1 VDGRVEPGHDDKA
14 HDMADWISFFDSD
27 HPIYVNARHRAV
39 HARLVALSIGGYIRK
54 PGMHILDYG
63 CGEAY
68 YAGRIADQCDR
79 LMLCEAAPHL
89 RQSLKDRFQDNEKIA
104 VLSPED
110 AAALPEG
117 SCDLIIMHSVAQY
130 LTRDE
135 AHDLFVLFRRL
146 VRKDGAF
153 VLGDVVK
160 PDVSAFTDAA
170 ALLGLAAANGF
181 FFAALFGLV
190 RTLLSGYW
198 KLRQQAGL
206 TRYSEDEIARALE
219 SAGFSAEQAA
229 HNLGH
234 NQARMTFVAKPT

>member
-1 VDGRVEPGHDDKA
+1 
-14 HDMADWISFFDSD
+14 MADWISFFDSD

-39 HARLVALSIGGYIRK
+39 HARLVALSIGLYIAK
-54 PGMHILDYG
+54 PGLQILDYG
-63 CGEAY
+63 CGEALH
-68 YAGRIADQCDR
+68 AGLIAKSVRR
-79 LMLCEAAPHL
+79 LILCEAAPHL

-104 VLSPED
+104 VLSPEE
-110 AAALPEG
+110 AAALPDA
-117 SCDLIIMHSVAQY
+117 SANLIVMHSVAQY
-130 LTRDE
+130 LTKDQ

-160 PDVSAFTDAA
+160 PDVSAVTDAA

-206 TRYSEDEIARALE
+206 TRYSEDEIAAALKA
-219 SAGFSAEQAA
+219 AGFSAEQAA

-234 NQARMTFVAKPT
+234 NQARMTFVAKPV

>member
-1 VDGRVEPGHDDKA
+1 L
-14 HDMADWISFFDSD
+14 ADWISFFDSD
-27 HPIYVNARHRAV
+27 NPIYVNAQHRAV
-39 HARLVALSIGGYIRK
+39 HARLVGLSISQHINKR
-54 PGMHILDYG
+54 GMHILDYG
-63 CGEAY
+63 CGEAF
-68 YAGRIADQCDR
+68 YAGRIAEQCER

-89 RQSLKDRFQDNEKIA
+89 RQSLKERFQDNDRIA
-104 VLSPED
+104 VLSPDE
-110 AAALPEG
+110 AAALPDG
-117 SCDLIIMHSVAQY
+117 SADLIVMHSVAQY

-135 AHDLFVLFRRL
+135 AHALFVLFRRL

-160 PDVSAFTDAA
+160 PEVSAVTDAA

-190 RTLLSGYW
+190 RTMLSGYW

-206 TRYSEDEIARALE
+206 TRYSEDEIVAALAA
-219 SAGFSAEQAA
+219 AGFSAERAA

-234 NQARMTFVAKPT
+234 NQARMTFVAKPA

>member
-1 VDGRVEPGHDDKA
+1 MTGSKLG
-14 HDMADWISFFDSD
+14 DWISFFDSD
-27 HPIYVNARHRAV
+27 NPIYVNARHRAV
-39 HARLVALSIGGYIRK
+39 HARLVARSISRYIRR
-54 PGMHILDYG
+54 PGMRILDYG

-68 YAGRIADQCDR
+68 YAGRMAEQCET

-89 RQSLKDRFQDNEKIA
+89 RVALERRFEDNEKIS
-104 VLSPED
+104 VLSPEQ
-110 AAALPEG
+110 AAALPDG
-117 SCDLIIMHSVAQY
+117 SVDLVVMHSVAQY
-130 LTRDE
+130 LTREE
-135 AHDLFVLFRRL
+135 AARLFVLFRRL
-146 VRKDGAF
+146 LPPDGLF

-160 PDVSAFTDAA
+160 PEVSAGTDAA

-206 TRYSEDEIARALE
+206 TRYSENEIKSALAR
-219 SAGFSAEQAA
+219 SRFSAERAE

-234 NQARMTFVAKPT
+234 NQARMTYVAKPA

>member
-1 VDGRVEPGHDDKA
+1 MTDNKL
-14 HDMADWISFFDSD
+14 ADWISFFDSD
-27 HPIYVNARHRAV
+27 NPIYVNARHRAV
-39 HARLVALSIGGYIRK
+39 HARLVGISISQYIRK

-63 CGEAY
+63 CGEAF

-89 RQSLKDRFQDNEKIA
+89 RQSLKDRFADNEKIA
-104 VLSPED
+104 VLSPEE
-110 AAALPEG
+110 AMALPDG
-117 SCDLIIMHSVAQY
+117 SADLIVMHSVAQY

-146 VRKDGAF
+146 VRADGSF

-160 PDVSAFTDAA
+160 PDVSAVTDAA

-181 FFAALFGLV
+181 FFAALFGLL

-206 TRYSEDEIARALE
+206 TRYSEDEIVSALA
-219 SAGFSAEQAA
+219 SAGFSATRAED
-229 HNLGH
+229 NLGH
-234 NQARMTFVAKPT
+234 NQARMTFVAKPV

>member
-1 VDGRVEPGHDDKA
+1 L
-14 HDMADWISFFDSD
+14 ADWISFFDSD
-27 HPIYVNARHRAV
+27 NPIYVNARHRAV
-39 HARLVALSIGGYIRK
+39 HARLVALGIGEYIRK
-54 PGMHILDYG
+54 RDMRILDYG

-68 YAGRIADQCDR
+68 YAGRIADQCER

-104 VLSPED
+104 VLSPEE
-110 AAALPEG
+110 AAALPDG
-117 SCDLIIMHSVAQY
+117 SADLIIMHSVAQY
-130 LTRDE
+130 LTKDQ

-146 VRKDGAF
+146 VAKDGAF

-206 TRYSEDEIARALE
+206 TRYSEDEIAAALKT
-219 SAGFSAEQAA
+219 AGFSAEQAA

-234 NQARMTFVAKPT
+234 NQARMTFVGKPM